1 MFLLILLPTIGA
13 FQLGIRISEVKTS
26 MIYNI
31 DDIGNVKRL
40 KKAYSSKESLEI
52 SEYLKDKY
60 IWRYTELRKAYDA
73 SLFKPFMKLDKDVE
87 NGFKYFEDQIK

>member
-31 DDIGNVKRL
+31 DDIGNVNRL

-52 SEYLKDKY
+52 SESLKNKY

-87 NGFKYFEDQIK
+87 KGFKYFEDQIR